1 MNKCRTFATK
11 IYHFMKKLFILAFV
25 LSSIANHLSAQTVKV
40 NIANMLDQQR
50 KEIVEIDT
58 ADIAKRLGSASE
70 IIVRNALGQEIAHQ
84 ITYDGKLLFEVSV
97 SPKRSVEYSIEKGK
111 PQTYE
116 SFVYGQVWS
125 DRLDDLTWE
134 NDLGIY
140 RMYGPALQRTGERSF
155 GTDLWTKSTPRLDVV
170 KRYESEFSVRDTIR
184 LLRSQGKRNEAWQVE
199 SKISYHLDHGTG
211 FDAYGVG
218 PTLGC
223 GAPALM
229 SNGKLVLPY
238 CWQKC
243 EIKDNGP
250 LRFTVLLTYGNSTIG
265 NDKNVVEHRLVS
277 LDKGSYY
284 NKMTVW
290 YDGLSKAFDLAS
302 GVVVHTADTTS
313 ISLAD
318 DCILYADP
326 TDRPSQISQQVYV
339 GTLYPD
345 APIVPK
351 YLGIGEKVQGVAGHA
366 VGIVAYKPDTRFTY
380 YFGSAWSGGNVPTWQ
395 EWQLRSRLYLEA
407 LRSPLKVSF

>member
-1 MNKCRTFATK
+1 
-11 IYHFMKKLFILAFV
+11 MKKLLA
-25 LSSIANHLSAQTVKV
+25 LIIAFAAISPTTMAQQNTSLKLRV
-40 NIANMLDQQR
+40 NIANALDQQR

-58 ADIAKRLGSASE
+58 ADIAKRMGTASN
-70 IIVRNALGQEIAHQ
+70 IIVKNALDQEIAHQ
-84 ITYDGKLLFEVSV
+84 ITYDGKLIFEASV
-97 SPKRSVEYSIEKGK
+97 SPKRSVVYTITKGK
-111 PQTYE
+111 PKVYE
-116 SFVYGQVWS
+116 GFAYGQVWS

-170 KRYESEFSVRDTIR
+170 KRYKSEFSVRDTLR
-184 LLRSQGKRNEAWQVE
+184 LLRSQGKKAEAWQVE

-229 SNGKLVLPY
+229 SDGKLVMPY
-238 CWQKC
+238 CWRKC
-243 EIKDNGP
+243 DILDNGP
-250 LRFTVLLTYGNSTIG
+250 LRFTVSLTYGASKVG
-265 NDKNVVEHRLVS
+265 NDNNVVEHRLVS
-277 LDKGSYY
+277 LDKGSFY
-284 NKMTVW
+284 NRMTVW
-290 YDGLSKAFDLAS
+290 YEGLTKACDLAS
-302 GVVVHTADTTS
+302 GVVIHSADTTS

-339 GTLYPD
+339 GTLYPEAAISPRLLKMD
-345 APIVPK
+345 ENVK
-351 YLGIGEKVQGVAGHA
+351 GVAGHA
-366 VGIVAYKPDTRFTY
+366 VGITRYNPGDRFTY

-395 EWQLRSRLYLEA
+395 EWQLRSRLSLDA
-407 LRSPLKVSF
+407 LRSPLTISISYEQ